1 MRKGVA
7 RRPVT
12 DAGERRRLAATRP
25 ANPVG
30 STDGSLTG
38 VPDVGGKLLA
48 LQTLRLGTDRELNS
62 SILQGV
68 PCLYR
73 LFLNNTYLRVLACV
87 NCTCFILSYGV
98 HNTDG
103 TSIRYT

>member
-73 LFLNNTYLRVLACV
+73 LFLNNTYLRVLVLTAPV
-87 NCTCFILSYGV
+87 SFYPTVYIIPMV
-98 HNTDG
+98 
-103 TSIRYT
+103 